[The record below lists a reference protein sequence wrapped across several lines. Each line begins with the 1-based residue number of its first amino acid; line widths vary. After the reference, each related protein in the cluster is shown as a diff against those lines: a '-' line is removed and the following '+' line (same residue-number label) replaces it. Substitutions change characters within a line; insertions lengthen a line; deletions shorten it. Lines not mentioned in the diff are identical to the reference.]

1 MFMVVVDAHSKWIEA
16 FSMNTTSTDNGS
28 NFVRDEFG
36 NFLKQNGIRHVR
48 TAPHHPSSNQLV
60 ERAVQNVEGRK
71 KLKEGSL
78 ENRVLF
84 LSRYQITLEL
94 ARLDLMHR
102 EIGRKSRGLIY
113 TLKSVQDGRRPS
125 LSRVSFSF

>member
-1 MFMVVVDAHSKWIEA
+1 MFMVVVDALSKWIEA
-16 FSMNTTSTDNGS
+16 FPMNSTSTDNGS

-71 KLKEGSL
+71 KLKE
-78 ENRVLF
+78 NRVLF
-84 LSRYQITLEL
+84 LSRYQITLEM

-113 TLKSVQDGRRPS
+113 TLKRVQDGRRPS
-125 LSRVSFSF
+125 LSRISFSF